1 MQIFLIKNPS
11 YYFRYL
17 QKNPL
22 EVKSLFQDLLVGVT
36 CFFRDAEAFEK
47 LQETVKAFEDVVL
60 PEALSSNEVAATSQY
75 GLDEKM
81 AAIEQELQNKDEYL
95 QTIIE
100 ELETSNEELQS
111 TNEEFQSSIWF
122 IVVFYPWLTTL

>member
-111 TNEEFQSSIWF
+111 INEEFQSSIWF